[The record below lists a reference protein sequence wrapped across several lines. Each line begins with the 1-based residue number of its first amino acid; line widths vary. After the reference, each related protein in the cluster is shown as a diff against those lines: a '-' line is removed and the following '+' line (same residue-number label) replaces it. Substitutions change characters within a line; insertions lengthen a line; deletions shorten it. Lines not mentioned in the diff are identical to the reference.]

1 MIETT
6 PTFETT
12 RDGSRATVAAYTS
25 AHLSDDGGYGPA
37 TYHLGN
43 PAVLHF
49 SQEVNWIV
57 QQALHRAGWTGP
69 TTKHKSLLEVGCAWG
84 MRLRQLL
91 DFGFA
96 PQNLHGI
103 DIIPSYLAMARAAH
117 SDLNFHEMSAAHL
130 EFADGRFDGSLACVA
145 LSAMPDDATVNA
157 ALAEMCRVSRE
168 FALVIDNFDPHH
180 KDQRNGAVYLHGLD
194 RRCIESLAMRGDVE
208 KVVCLRR
215 FWTTNSFIW
224 RAQRALARVLPDAT
238 AYALT
243 VGLWPL
249 KSHAAYLI
257 TLKK

>member
-6 PTFETT
+6 PAFETT
-12 RDGSRATVAAYTS
+12 RDGSLAAVAAYIS

-117 SDLNFHEMSAAHL
+117 SDIRFHDMSATHL
-130 EFADGRFDGSLACVA
+130 AFADGRFDASLACVC

-168 FALVIDNFDPHH
+168 FVLVIDNFDPQHR
-180 KDQRNGAVYLHGLD
+180 DRRNGAVYLRGLHT
-194 RRCIESLAMRGDVE
+194 RRME
-208 KVVCLRR
+208 KVARREDVAAITCLRR

-224 RAQRALARVLPDAT
+224 GAQRALARVLPDAA
-238 AYALT
+238 AYDLT

-257 TLKK
+257 TLKQ